1 MLSGIRPPAGRMGLK
16 KTSVEGGFMRKN
28 RTNERIEDTKDR
40 LDGGLDARDLAGKAV
55 SNSLSRR
62 SFLGRISASSA
73 AAVAGVELPS
83 LLLSEKAKADEE
95 DEGPSRRERSYQI
108 RVEAAEA
115 ERHIPIPRQI
125 NNGDER
131 RYDTFIGN
139 YSQGL
144 PHNSIGEVDST
155 AYRALLTAVHSG
167 RSGDFA
173 NIPLGG
179 NTKLAGPQ
187 GGLAFDLEGTDS
199 GQLTIPPSPA
209 LASAERAGEMVEDYW
224 MALARDVPFSQYG
237 SEPITAAAI
246 VDLNKLT
253 VFKGPKANGG
263 ITASTLF
270 RGLRPGDLTGPY
282 LSQFFLLPV
291 SFGTLSVAQKFSVHT
306 PGTDYLTDFT
316 SWLAVQN
323 GQGPFPAQA
332 ILPNTTSYIKSGRD
346 LGAWVH
352 TDITFQAYLFAAQWL
367 LTHGAPLNPGNPY
380 LSIKNQA
387 GVQTFGSQHILDLLG
402 EVSNRALKAMW
413 YQKWF
418 VHRALRPIAYGGL
431 VHNSITGMAKYPIH
445 GDVLNSQALDQIFS
459 KHGSYLLP
467 AAYPEG
473 NPQHPSYA
481 EGHGVIAGA
490 CVTALKAFFNES
502 FVIPKP
508 MVASDDGQSL
518 VPYNGSDAGQITVAG
533 ELDKLANNVALGR
546 DVAGVHWRSDAEQAL
561 LLGEAVAIS
570 ILRDQRSTYNE
581 PFSGFTFTRFD
592 GTTITV

>member
-1 MLSGIRPPAGRMGLK
+1 
-16 KTSVEGGFMRKN
+16 MRKK
-28 RTNERIEDTKDR
+28 EPIEETKDQ
-40 LDGGLDARDLAGKAV
+40 LNGNLNARNLADNAM

-62 SFLGRISASSA
+62 SFLGRLSASSA
-73 AAVAGVELPS
+73 VAAVAGVELPS
-83 LLLSEKAKADEE
+83 QLRAEKAKADDD
-95 DEGPSRRERSYQI
+95 DEGSSRRARCYRI
-108 RVEAAEA
+108 RVEAADA
-115 ERHIPIPRQI
+115 ERDVPTPHQI

-131 RYDTFIGN
+131 RYDNFIGN

-167 RSGDFA
+167 RSRDFA

-179 NTKLAGPQ
+179 NAKLAGPQ
-187 GGLAFDLEGTDS
+187 GGLAFDLEGTDC
-199 GQLTIPPSPA
+199 GQLTIPPSPT

-237 SEPITAAAI
+237 SEPMTAAAI
-246 VDLNKLT
+246 VDLNKLSFFT
-253 VFKGPKANGG
+253 GPKANGQV
-263 ITASTLF
+263 TPNTLF

-291 SFGTLSVAQKFSVHT
+291 SFGTLSVTQKYNAYT
-306 PGTDYLTDFT
+306 PNKDYLTDFT

-323 GQGPFPAQA
+323 GQGPFP
-332 ILPNTTSYIKSGRD
+332 PNAVLGTTSYIKSGRD

-352 TDITFQAYLFAAQWL
+352 TDITVQAYLFAAQWL

-380 LSIKNQA
+380 LASKNQA
-387 GVQTFGSQHILDLLG
+387 GVQTFGGPHILDLLG

-431 VHNSITGMAKYPIH
+431 VHNTITRVANYPIH
-445 GDVLNSQALDQIFS
+445 ADVLNSQAVGQIVS

-502 FVIPKP
+502 FVIPNP
-508 MVASDDGQSL
+508 VVASDDGQHL
-518 VPYNGSDAGQITVAG
+518 LFYTGTDAGQITVGG
-533 ELDKLANNVALGR
+533 ELNKLANNVALGR
-546 DVAGVHWRSDAEQAL
+546 DLAGVHWRSDAEQAL

-570 ILRDQRSTYNE
+570 ILRDQRSTYSE
-581 PFSGFTFTRFD
+581 PFNGFTFTKFD
-592 GTTITV
+592 GATITV